1 MNDIL
6 QKLLRLKTPVKVA
19 ATAGLVALIG
29 VVYYMLFYM
38 DLQDQ
43 IKGAEVQ
50 QRKLTDEKE
59 DYEKRKKE
67 YLAYRNELTQLQQ
80 EQRELLKALPKRA
93 EIPTF
98 LSSIQEQAELA
109 GLEVL
114 TLAIESE
121 SPAELYVRIPVRI
134 EIRGTYHTITKFFK
148 NVADLPRIVN
158 VENLALVPEGKGTDD
173 TGSPRLHAKF
183 YAVTFRYNDKSE
195 AGGGT

>member
-1 MNDIL
+1 MASSTTCCSTWTCRIR
-6 QKLLRLKTPVKVA
+6 LRGGEVEQRS
-19 ATAGLVALIG
+19 LVG
-29 VVYYMLFYM
+29 
-38 DLQDQ
+38 
-43 IKGAEVQ
+43 
-50 QRKLTDEKE
+50 EKE

-67 YLAYRNELTQLQQ
+67 YLAFRNELTQLQQ

-114 TLAIESE
+114 NLAIESE

-158 VENLALVPEGKGTDD
+158 VENLALSLEKAEEAN
-173 TGSPRLHAKF
+173 SPRLRAKF
-183 YAVTFRYNDKSE
+183 YAVTFRYSDHPE
-195 AGGGT
+195 TGGGT

>member
-1 MNDIL
+1 MNDLL

-19 ATAGLVALIG
+19 ATAGLIVAIG
-29 VVYYMLFYM
+29 VVYYMLFFM

-43 IKGAEVQ
+43 IKAGEVQ
-50 QRKLTDEKE
+50 QRTLTAEKE
-59 DYEKRKKE
+59 SYERRKKE
-67 YLAYRNELTQLQQ
+67 YLAFRNELTQLQQ

-114 TLAIESE
+114 NLAIESE

-158 VENLALVPEGKGTDD
+158 VENLALSLEKAADES
-173 TGSPRLHAKF
+173 GSPRLRAKF
-183 YAVTFRYNDKSE
+183 YAVTFRYNDQSE
-195 AGGGT
+195 TGGGT

>member
-6 QKLLRLKTPVKVA
+6 QKVLRLKTPVKIAAAGGLIVA
-19 ATAGLVALIG
+19 I
-29 VVYYMLFYM
+29 VVIYYLMFYM

-43 IKGAEVQ
+43 IKAGEVQ
-50 QRKLTDEKE
+50 QRSLVTEKE
-59 DYEKRKKE
+59 NYEKRKKE
-67 YLAYRNELTQLQQ
+67 YLAFRNELTQLQQ

-114 TLAIESE
+114 NLAIEAE
-121 SPAELYVRIPVRI
+121 APAELYVRIPVRI
-134 EIRGTYHTITKFFK
+134 EIRGTYHTVTKFFK

-158 VENLALVPEGKGTDD
+158 IENLALTVEKADEA
-173 TGSPRLHAKF
+173 GSPRLRAKF
-183 YAVTFRYNDKSE
+183 YAVTFRYNDQS
-195 AGGGT
+195 GGGT

>member
-6 QKLLRLKTPVKVA
+6 RKLLRLKTSVKVGI
-19 ATAGLVALIG
+19 TAGVIVLVA

-43 IKGAEVQ
+43 IKAGEVQ
-50 QRKLTDEKE
+50 QRNLIAEKE
-59 DYEKRKKE
+59 NYEKRKKE

-80 EQRELLKALPKRA
+80 EQRDLLKALPKRA

-98 LSSIQEQAELA
+98 LSNIQEQAELA

-114 TLAIESE
+114 NLAIESE
-121 SPAELYVRIPVRI
+121 APAELYVRIPVRI
-134 EIRGTYHTITKFFK
+134 EIRGSYHTITKFFK

-158 VENLALVPEGKGTDD
+158 MENLALSMEKSGDES
-173 TGSPRLHAKF
+173 GSPRLRAKF
-183 YAVTFRYNDKSE
+183 YAVTFRYNDQGDT
-195 AGGGT
+195 GGGT

>member
-6 QKLLRLKTPVKVA
+6 QKLLRLKTPMKVA
-19 ATAGLVALIG
+19 ATAGLIVGIV

-43 IKGAEVQ
+43 TKAGEVQ
-50 QRKLTDEKE
+50 QRNLTAEKE
-59 DYEKRKKE
+59 SYEKRKKE
-67 YLAYRNELTQLQQ
+67 YLAFRNELAQLQQ

-114 TLAIESE
+114 NLAIEAE
-121 SPAELYVRIPVRI
+121 SAGELYVRIPVRI

-148 NVADLPRIVN
+148 NVAELPRIVN
-158 VENLALVPEGKGTDD
+158 IENLALNVEKTADE
-173 TGSPRLHAKF
+173 TGSPRLRAKF
-183 YAVTFRYNDKSE
+183 YAVTFRYNDH
-195 AGGGT
+195 ADTGGGT

>member
-6 QKLLRLKTPVKVA
+6 QKLLRLKTPVKIA
-19 ATAGLVALIG
+19 ATAGVIVIIA

-43 IKGAEVQ
+43 IKGGEVQ
-50 QRKLTDEKE
+50 QRSLIAEKE
-59 DYEKRKKE
+59 NYEKRKKE
-67 YLAYRNELTQLQQ
+67 YLAYRNELTQLQH

-114 TLAIESE
+114 NLTIEAE

-158 VENLALVPEGKGTDD
+158 IENLALSLEKADEA
-173 TGSPRLHAKF
+173 GSPRLRAKF
-183 YAVTFRYNDKSE
+183 YAVTFRYNDQSGT
-195 AGGGT
+195 GGGT

>member
-6 QKLLRLKTPVKVA
+6 QKLLRLKTPAKIA
-19 ATAGLVALIG
+19 ATAGLVVLIG

-43 IKGAEVQ
+43 IKGSEVQ
-50 QRKLTDEKE
+50 QRTLAAEKT

-98 LSSIQEQAELA
+98 LSSVQEQAELA

-114 TLAIESE
+114 NLAIEAE
-121 SPAELYVRIPVRI
+121 SPAELYVRIPVRL
-134 EIRGTYHTITKFFK
+134 EIRGSYHTITKFFK

-158 VENLALVPEGKGTDD
+158 VENLALSLEKADES
-173 TGSPRLHAKF
+173 GSPRLRAKF
-183 YAVTFRYNDKSE
+183 YAVTFRYNDQPE
-195 AGGGT
+195 TGGGT

>member
-1 MNDIL
+1 MNDVL

-19 ATAGLVALIG
+19 STAGIIVVIV

-43 IKGAEVQ
+43 IKAGEVQ
-50 QRKLTDEKE
+50 QGNLAAEKTN
-59 DYEKRKKE
+59 YEKRKKE
-67 YLAYRNELTQLQQ
+67 YLVYRNELTQLQQ
-80 EQRELLKALPKRA
+80 EQRDLLKALPKRA

-114 TLAIESE
+114 NLAIESE

-158 VENLALVPEGKGTDD
+158 VENLALSLEKADES
-173 TGSPRLHAKF
+173 GSPRLRAKF
-183 YAVTFRYNDKSE
+183 YAVTFRYNDQSDT
-195 AGGGT
+195 GGGT

>member
-6 QKLLRLKTPVKVA
+6 QKLLRLKTPVKFA
-19 ATAGLVALIG
+19 ATAGVIALIA

-43 IKGAEVQ
+43 IKGGEAQ
-50 QRKLTDEKE
+50 QRSLTAEKE
-59 DYEKRKKE
+59 NYEKRKKE

-114 TLAIESE
+114 NLAIEAE

-134 EIRGTYHTITKFFK
+134 EIRGTFHTITKFFK

-158 VENLALVPEGKGTDD
+158 VENLALNLEKAEETS
-173 TGSPRLHAKF
+173 SPRLRAKF
-183 YAVTFRYNDKSE
+183 YAVTFRYSSQPE
-195 AGGGT
+195 TGGGT

>member
-19 ATAGLVALIG
+19 ATAGVIVLIG

-43 IKGAEVQ
+43 IKAGEVQ
-50 QRKLTDEKE
+50 QRSLTAEKE
-59 DYEKRKKE
+59 NYEKRKKE

-98 LSSIQEQAELA
+98 LSSIEAEA
-109 GLEVL
+109 
-114 TLAIESE
+114 
-121 SPAELYVRIPVRI
+121 PAELYVRIPVRI

-158 VENLALVPEGKGTDD
+158 VENLALSLEKADE
-173 TGSPRLHAKF
+173 TGSPRLRAKF
-183 YAVTFRYNDKSE
+183 YAVTFRYNDQP
-195 AGGGT
+195 GGGT

>member
-6 QKLLRLKTPVKVA
+6 QKVLRLKTPVKIA
-19 ATAGLVALIG
+19 AAAGLIVAI
-29 VVYYMLFYM
+29 VVIYYLMFYM

-43 IKGAEVQ
+43 IKAGEVQ
-50 QRKLTDEKE
+50 QRSLVTEKE
-59 DYEKRKKE
+59 SYEKRKKE
-67 YLAYRNELTQLQQ
+67 YLAFRNELTQLQQ

-114 TLAIESE
+114 NLAIEAE
-121 SPAELYVRIPVRI
+121 APAELYVRIPVRI
-134 EIRGTYHTITKFFK
+134 EIRGTYHTVTKFFK

-158 VENLALVPEGKGTDD
+158 IENLALTLEKADEA
-173 TGSPRLHAKF
+173 GSPRLRAKF
-183 YAVTFRYNDKSE
+183 YAVTFRYNNQS
-195 AGGGT
+195 GGGT

>member
-6 QKLLRLKTPVKVA
+6 QKVLRLKTPVKIA
-19 ATAGLVALIG
+19 ATAGLIVAIAAI
-29 VVYYMLFYM
+29 YYLMFYM

-43 IKGAEVQ
+43 IKAGEVQ
-50 QRKLTDEKE
+50 QRSLVAEKE
-59 DYEKRKKE
+59 NYEKRKKE
-67 YLAYRNELTQLQQ
+67 YLAFRNELTQLQQ

-114 TLAIESE
+114 SLAIEAE
-121 SPAELYVRIPVRI
+121 APAELYVRIPVRI
-134 EIRGTYHTITKFFK
+134 EIRGSYHTVTKFFK

-158 VENLALVPEGKGTDD
+158 IENLALTVEKASDEG
-173 TGSPRLHAKF
+173 GSPRLRAKF
-183 YAVTFRYNDKSE
+183 FAVTFRYNDTGKE
-195 AGGGT
+195 GT

>member
-6 QKLLRLKTPVKVA
+6 QKVLRLKTPVKIA
-19 ATAGLVALIG
+19 AAAGLIVAI
-29 VVYYMLFYM
+29 VVIYYLMFYM

-43 IKGAEVQ
+43 IKAGEVQ
-50 QRKLTDEKE
+50 QRSLVTEKE
-59 DYEKRKKE
+59 NYEKRKKE
-67 YLAYRNELTQLQQ
+67 YLAFRNELTQLQQ

-114 TLAIESE
+114 NLAIEAE
-121 SPAELYVRIPVRI
+121 APAELYVRIPVRI
-134 EIRGTYHTITKFFK
+134 EIRGTYHTVTKFFK

-158 VENLALVPEGKGTDD
+158 IENLALTVEKADEV
-173 TGSPRLHAKF
+173 GSPRLRAKF
-183 YAVTFRYNDKSE
+183 YAVTFRYNNQS
-195 AGGGT
+195 GGGT

>member
-6 QKLLRLKTPVKVA
+6 QKLLRLKTPVKIA
-19 ATAGLVALIG
+19 ATAGVIALIA

-38 DLQDQ
+38 DLQDA
-43 IKGAEVQ
+43 IKGGEVQ
-50 QRKLTDEKE
+50 QRSLIAEKE
-59 DYEKRKKE
+59 NYEKRKKE
-67 YLAYRNELTQLQQ
+67 YLAYRTELTQLQQ

-114 TLAIESE
+114 NLAIEAE

-158 VENLALVPEGKGTDD
+158 VENLALSLEKADEAA
-173 TGSPRLHAKF
+173 SPRLRAKF
-183 YAVTFRYNDKSE
+183 YAVTFRYNDQPGT
-195 AGGGT
+195 GGGT

>member
-1 MNDIL
+1 MNDLL
-6 QKLLRLKTPVKVA
+6 QKLLRLKTPVKIA
-19 ATAGLVALIG
+19 LTAGIIVGIV

-38 DLQDQ
+38 DMQDQ
-43 IKGAEVQ
+43 TKAGEVQ
-50 QRKLTDEKE
+50 QRALVAEKE
-59 DYEKRKKE
+59 SYEKRKKE
-67 YLAYRNELTQLQQ
+67 YLVFRNELTHLQQ

-114 TLAIESE
+114 NLAIEAE

-158 VENLALVPEGKGTDD
+158 VENLALSLEKADES
-173 TGSPRLHAKF
+173 GSPRLHAKF
-183 YAVTFRYNDKSE
+183 YAVTFRYNDHTE

>member
-6 QKLLRLKTPVKVA
+6 QKVLRLKTPVKIA
-19 ATAGLVALIG
+19 AAAGLIVAI
-29 VVYYMLFYM
+29 VVIYYLMFYM

-43 IKGAEVQ
+43 IKAGEVQ
-50 QRKLTDEKE
+50 QRSLVTEKE
-59 DYEKRKKE
+59 NYEKRKKE
-67 YLAYRNELTQLQQ
+67 YLAFRNELTQLQQ

-114 TLAIESE
+114 NLAIEAE
-121 SPAELYVRIPVRI
+121 APAELYVRIPVRI
-134 EIRGTYHTITKFFK
+134 EIRGTYHTVTKFFK

-158 VENLALVPEGKGTDD
+158 IENLALTVEKADES
-173 TGSPRLHAKF
+173 GSPRLRAKF
-183 YAVTFRYNDKSE
+183 YAVTFRYNNQS
-195 AGGGT
+195 GGGT

>member
-6 QKLLRLKTPVKVA
+6 QKLLRLKTPMKVA
-19 ATAGLVALIG
+19 ATAGLIVGIV

-43 IKGAEVQ
+43 TKAGEVQ
-50 QRKLTDEKE
+50 QRNLTAEKE
-59 DYEKRKKE
+59 SYEKRKKE
-67 YLAYRNELTQLQQ
+67 YLAFRNELAQLQQ

-114 TLAIESE
+114 NLAIEAE
-121 SPAELYVRIPVRI
+121 SAGELYVRIPVRI

-148 NVADLPRIVN
+148 NVAELPRIVN
-158 VENLALVPEGKGTDD
+158 IENLALNVEKTADE
-173 TGSPRLHAKF
+173 TGSPRLRAKF
-183 YAVTFRYNDKSE
+183 YAVTFRYNDH
-195 AGGGT
+195 AATGGGT

>member
-6 QKLLRLKTPVKVA
+6 QKLLRLKTPVKIA

-38 DLQDQ
+38 DMQDQ
-43 IKGAEVQ
+43 IKAGEVE
-50 QRKLTDEKE
+50 QRRLVGEKE

-67 YLAYRNELTQLQQ
+67 YLAFRNELTQLQQ

-109 GLEVL
+109 GLEVMNL
-114 TLAIESE
+114 TIESE

-134 EIRGTYHTITKFFK
+134 EIRGSYHTITKFFK

-158 VENLALVPEGKGTDD
+158 VENLALSLEKAADD
-173 TGSPRLHAKF
+173 TGSPLLRARF
-183 YAVTFRYNDKSE
+183 YAVTFRYNDQPE

>member
-6 QKLLRLKTPVKVA
+6 QKLLRLKTPAKIG
-19 ATAGLVALIG
+19 ATAGLVVLIV

-43 IKGAEVQ
+43 IKGTEVQ
-50 QRKLTDEKE
+50 QRSLIAEKG

-67 YLAYRNELTQLQQ
+67 YLGYRNELTQLQQ

-114 TLAIESE
+114 NLAIETE
-121 SPAELYVRIPVRI
+121 SPAELYVRIPVRL
-134 EIRGTYHTITKFFK
+134 EIRGSYHTITKFFK

-158 VENLALVPEGKGTDD
+158 VENLALTLEKASDD
-173 TGSPRLHAKF
+173 SGSPRLRAKF
-183 YAVTFRYNDKSE
+183 YAVTFRYNDQPE

>member
-1 MNDIL
+1 MNDLL
-6 QKLLRLKTPVKVA
+6 QKVLRLKTPVKVA
-19 ATAGLVALIG
+19 ATAGLIAVIV

-43 IKGAEVQ
+43 IKAGEVQ
-50 QRKLTDEKE
+50 QRSLNAEKE
-59 DYEKRKKE
+59 NYEKRKKE

-80 EQRELLKALPKRA
+80 EQRDLLKALPKRA

-114 TLAIESE
+114 TLAIDAE
-121 SPAELYVRIPVRI
+121 SPGELYVRTPVRI

-148 NVADLPRIVN
+148 SVADLPRIVN
-158 VENLALVPEGKGTDD
+158 VENLALTLEKITEEI
-173 TGSPRLHAKF
+173 GSPRLRAKF
-183 YAVTFRYNDKSE
+183 YAVTFRYNDQSE
-195 AGGGT
+195 KRGGT